1 MHLYITVANH
11 VTDASSAS
19 IAPPMP
25 SFSIEQD
32 CHAEHDVMP
41 TTFDN
46 CSENDLSGEH
56 TCVYI
61 FYFCVFACMHGIMFT
76 AKYVHTIVL

>member
-32 CHAEHDVMP
+32 CHVEHDVMP

-56 TCVYI
+56 
-61 FYFCVFACMHGIMFT
+61 ACMRIYLLFLCICMH
-76 AKYVHTIVL
+76 AWYNVYS